1 MISMGGLKSKTK
13 AMKTKVLATL
23 ENRTLNEDGS
33 LNVTFK
39 VDNFRFQR
47 YLKELEK
54 KEYSLEISEIR
65 QKRSLEQN
73 RMLWA
78 LIHEIAMNEN
88 APINDDWE
96 MYCYFLSLAKAKY
109 TYISVIEDGLED
121 LKKEVRALR
130 VLSYEKRKN
139 GKRFANCQ
147 VFIGSSKMSKEE
159 MSKLIDVVLQ
169 YAEELGI
176 DTEYYKRGGL
186 Y

>member
-1 MISMGGLKSKTK
+1 
-13 AMKTKVLATL
+13 MKTKVLATL
-23 ENRTLNEDGS
+23 ENRTLSEDGS

-78 LIHEIAMNEN
+78 LIHEIAVNEN

-109 TYISVIEDGLED
+109 TYISVVEDGLEN

-130 VLSYEKRKN
+130 VLSYEKRQN

-147 VFIGSSKMSKEE
+147 VFLGSSKMNKEE
-159 MSKLIDVVLQ
+159 MARLIDVVVG

>member
-1 MISMGGLKSKTK
+1 
-13 AMKTKVLATL
+13 MKTKVLATL
-23 ENRTLNEDGS
+23 ESRTLNEDGS
-33 LNVTFK
+33 LNVTFRA
-39 VDNFRFQR
+39 DNFRFQR

-54 KEYSLEISEIR
+54 KEYSIEISEIK

-73 RMLWA
+73 KMMWA
-78 LIHEIAMNEN
+78 LIHEIAMNHN

-130 VLSYEKRKN
+130 VLSYEKRAN

-147 VFIGSSKMSKEE
+147 VFIGSSKMNKEE
-159 MSKLIDVVLQ
+159 MSRLIDVILQ

>member
-1 MISMGGLKSKTK
+1 MPTK

-23 ENRTLNEDGS
+23 ESRTLNEDGS

-47 YLKELEK
+47 YIKELEK

-78 LIHEIAMNEN
+78 LIHEIALDPN

-96 MYCYFLSLAKAKY
+96 MYCYFLSQAKAKY
-109 TYISVIEDGLED
+109 TYVSVVEEGLED
-121 LKKEVRALR
+121 LKKEARALR
-130 VLSYEKRKN
+130 VLSYEKRDN
-139 GKRFANCQ
+139 GRKFANCQ
-147 VFIGSSKMSKEE
+147 VFLGSSKMNKEQ
-159 MSKLIDVVLQ
+159 MSKLIDVVIV